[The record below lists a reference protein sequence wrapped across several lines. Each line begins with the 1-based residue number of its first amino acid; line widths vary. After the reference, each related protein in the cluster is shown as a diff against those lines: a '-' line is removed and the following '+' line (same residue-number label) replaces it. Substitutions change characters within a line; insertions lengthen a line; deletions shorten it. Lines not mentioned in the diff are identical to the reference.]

1 MSIPAFDLKRSI
13 TKKQIVAISGFL
25 LILFIVV
32 HLAGNLMIYGG
43 SDIFNGYVD
52 VLSSAGSLKML
63 AEWGLLILF
72 LVHVDSTIR
81 LAVENI
87 RARGGL
93 KRYYVESSKR
103 PRSLSSQLRVYT
115 GIYLLVYL
123 IYHLYDFTWANSTG
137 PLSIIHGIN
146 YGLYGLEVNA
156 FKSPWRSF
164 LYVLAMGALGFH
176 MHHGTQSLYQSLG
189 FENHFVARVKKIS
202 RAFAIFVA
210 LAFSSIPIYVYFFLK
225 I

>member
-1 MSIPAFDLKRSI
+1 MSHPTFDLKRSV

-43 SDIFNGYVD
+43 SDFFNGYVD
-52 VLSSAGSLKML
+52 TLASAGTLKQL
-63 AEWGLLILF
+63 AEWGLFIIFLI
-72 LVHVDSTIR
+72 HIDATAR

-93 KRYYVESSKR
+93 RRYYIERSKR
-103 PRSLSSQLRVYT
+103 PRSLSSQLRVYS
-115 GIYLLVYL
+115 GIYLFVYL
-123 IYHLYDFTWANSTG
+123 IYHLYDFAWANATG
-137 PLSIIHGIN
+137 PHSIIHGIN

-156 FKSPWRSF
+156 FKSAWRSF
-164 LYVLAMGALGFH
+164 LYVLAMCALGFH

-189 FENHFVARVKKIS
+189 FENYFVDRVKKIS

-210 LAFSSIPIYVYFFLK
+210 VAFASIPIYVYFFLK